1 MSQER
6 YTPLD
11 SQFQKSVL
19 ALSCQVDD
27 ASTSTTN

>member
-1 MSQER
+1 MSQGR

-19 ALSCQVDD
+19 ASSCQLDD
-27 ASTSTTN
+27 VGTSTTN